1 MSKTTKGIY
10 YPGDYTSVADI
21 PKDLKEM
28 AESIEK
34 VIDNEAYDDTQI
46 QEYISELK
54 VKDTELEAENER
66 LREDLNNTV
75 PSISGSGENVTLNGT
90 AKARFKSFEISGNSW
105 QETRSGKNLTNYE
118 DWTRISAVGSL
129 NISKDTLTYSVVN
142 NSYGLWDIERI
153 LKANTEYTVF
163 CDYTFSGTFGSQ
175 YGIRVKRGETWDLPA
190 NSNILNFT
198 TDDTGRIIL
207 AFYIGTPYTGENA
220 TLAIKNIRLY
230 EGTYTADNI
239 PDYEQYGA
247 MPSPE
252 FKSPIRNVS
261 GSADFYIVPEL
272 ADISKFTAEGYVNGL
287 GTISSPSGKGEK
299 ATELVKVKPNT
310 NYTFFIINTNS
321 NFDNWIGVGEY
332 EQKSTS
338 SFIKRN
344 TSTSSFKYNF
354 TTSEKTNYVILSAR
368 NLKEATNVSFYE
380 TSKNQSFTFP
390 LSEGQRLM
398 LGDYLADD
406 GIHHKRGQVEL
417 DGTEEIELWSTTQ
430 SGYKRFAI
438 KKTGIKYSENGLCSH
453 FVYYKNQTE
462 QTQEGTSICI
472 VDNYITIKVDEAIAS
487 TVNELKTYL
496 ASQKSVDTPVILEY
510 DLSQEDIETYTT
522 EQQTVHNEIKKTAKS
537 YGDTT
542 HIFSTDEIS
551 LIFDVEALADIQTMF
566 NNLQAQILAG
576 EV

>member
-153 LKANTEYTVF
+153 LKANTAYTAF

-198 TDDTGRIIL
+198 TDDTGKIIL

-247 MPSPE
+247 MPSLE
-252 FKSPIRNVS
+252 FKSPIKNVT
-261 GSADFYIVPEL
+261 GNANVTVCNKNFFD
-272 ADISKFTAEGYVNGL
+272 SKA
-287 GTISSPSGKGEK
+287 I
-299 ATELVKVKPNT
+299 PN
-310 NYTFFIINTNS
+310 F
-321 NFDNWIGVGEY
+321 
-332 EQKSTS
+332 Q
-338 SFIKRN
+338 
-344 TSTSSFKYNF
+344 
-354 TTSEKTNYVILSAR
+354 
-368 NLKEATNVSFYE
+368 
-380 TSKNQSFTFP
+380 
-390 LSEGQRLM
+390 
-398 LGDYLADD
+398 
-406 GIHHKRGQVEL
+406 
-417 DGTEEIELWSTTQ
+417 
-430 SGYKRFAI
+430 
-438 KKTGIKYSENGLCSH
+438 
-453 FVYYKNQTE
+453 
-462 QTQEGTSICI
+462 
-472 VDNYITIKVDEAIAS
+472 
-487 TVNELKTYL
+487 
-496 ASQKSVDTPVILEY
+496 
-510 DLSQEDIETYTT
+510 
-522 EQQTVHNEIKKTAKS
+522 
-537 YGDTT
+537 
-542 HIFSTDEIS
+542 
-551 LIFDVEALADIQTMF
+551 
-566 NNLQAQILAG
+566 
-576 EV
+576 